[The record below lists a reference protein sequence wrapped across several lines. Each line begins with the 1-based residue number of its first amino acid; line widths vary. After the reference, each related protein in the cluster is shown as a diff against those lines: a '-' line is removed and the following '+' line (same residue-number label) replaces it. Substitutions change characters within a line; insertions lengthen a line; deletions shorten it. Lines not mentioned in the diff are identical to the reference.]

1 MITFQIQVSFSNRS
15 VELLRI
21 KFLLMHLNMFPE
33 NIQNI
38 NKPGKNGRFLLEF
51 KLIKRIYL
59 LIFA

>member
-15 VELLRI
+15 VVRI

-33 NIQNI
+33 NIQDI